1 MTQLS
6 ISEVARQAGLRP
18 SAIRYYEQI
27 RVLAPARRIGGQ
39 RRYDAGAVH
48 RLAVLRCGQEAGFTL
63 QEIRQLLL
71 GAIPGSAMS
80 ARWRGIARVKLA
92 ELDARIERL
101 RSMKNLLRKLQT
113 RCRCETV
120 EECGAGILR
129 SGLLGGS

>member
-1 MTQLS
+1 MAQLS
-6 ISEVARQAGLRP
+6 ISQVARQAGLRP

-27 RVLAPARRIGGQ
+27 RVLPPARRIGGQ

-48 RLAVLRCGQEAGFTL
+48 RLAVLRCAQQAGFTL
-63 QEIRQLLL
+63 NEIGHLLPV
-71 GAIPGSAMS
+71 PGKSSPIS
-80 ARWRGIARVKLA
+80 ARWRALAQAKLA

-101 RSMKNLLRKLQT
+101 QSMKNLLTRLQT

-129 SGLLGGS
+129 AGALGAG